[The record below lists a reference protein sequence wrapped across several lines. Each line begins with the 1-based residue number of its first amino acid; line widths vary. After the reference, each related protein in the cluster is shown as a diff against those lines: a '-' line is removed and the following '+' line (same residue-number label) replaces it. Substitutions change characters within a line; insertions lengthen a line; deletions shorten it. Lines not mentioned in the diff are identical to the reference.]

1 MRRSFTVYCF
11 AISCAFLAV
20 APRAQEP
27 GTKPGTPRE
36 MFGPGW
42 RWELAPA
49 KLREGS
55 DAGEARPWTQHG
67 ESQFVPSGLVS
78 LVLTAANQPVLTH
91 VLMNPGKQQGSA
103 KTDYRPVL
111 LTADGTAIFATMS
124 MGSSRN
130 ELGEWRYV
138 FAAPKDATAI
148 ASFALGKLDLD
159 GKRERAREGAAR
171 AKELGASV
179 LPLPVVGEPIAFD
192 LPTIDG
198 GHFASKDHLGQV
210 VVIDCWATW

>member
-1 MRRSFTVYCF
+1 
-11 AISCAFLAV
+11 
-20 APRAQEP
+20 
-27 GTKPGTPRE
+27 
-36 MFGPGW
+36 MFGTGW
-42 RWELAPA
+42 QWELAPT
-49 KLREGS
+49 KLQDCS
-55 DAGEARPWTQHG
+55 AGEARPWTQHG

-91 VLMNPGKQQGSA
+91 VLLNAGKQRGSA
-103 KTDYRPVL
+103 TTDYRPVL
-111 LTADGTAIFATMS
+111 LTADGTPIFAMMS

-130 ELGEWRYV
+130 DLGETRYV
-138 FAAPKDATAI
+138 FAAQKDASAI

-198 GHFASKDHLGQV
+198 GHFASQDHLGQV
-210 VVIDCWATW
+210 IVIDCWATW